1 MYKVWKKW
9 MVFTTCIFLFAGCNP
24 KSAGVVIQQADE
36 KNTTEKQ
43 QHIRETEGNNTS
55 IGVYVCGQVK
65 NPGVYELEPG
75 ARIADAIDYAGG
87 VTKKASLENVNLAA
101 YVEDGEKIKIPS
113 RAEEK
118 KQAEQAAAS
127 GQSQLN
133 INLASAS
140 DFMTLPGIGESR
152 ANDIV
157 AYRQENGEF
166 QDVSEIMNVAG
177 IKEGIY
183 NRIKDKITT

>member
-1 MYKVWKKW
+1 MCKVWKKW
-9 MVFTTCIFLFAGCNP
+9 IVFTTCILFFAGCKP
-24 KSAGVVIQQADE
+24 KSQGVVIRQEKDNNTKEEQQVAEVTEE
-36 KNTTEKQ
+36 KNL
-43 QHIRETEGNNTS
+43 S
-55 IGVYVCGQVK
+55 IGVYVCGQVRK
-65 NPGVYELEPG
+65 PGVYNLEPG
-75 ARIADAIDYAGG
+75 DRIADAINCAGG

-113 RAEEK
+113 KAEEK
-118 KQAEQAAAS
+118 RRAQQTAVT
-127 GQSQLN
+127 GQNQVN

-157 AYRQENGEF
+157 AYRQNNGDF

>member
-9 MVFTTCIFLFAGCNP
+9 MVLTTCILLFTGCKP
-24 KSAGVVIQQADE
+24 KSAGVVIQQEKSSNTKENQQLTEETEE
-36 KNTTEKQ
+36 KNL
-43 QHIRETEGNNTS
+43 G

-65 NPGVYELEPG
+65 KPGVYELEPG
-75 ARIADAIDYAGG
+75 ARIADAIEHAGG
-87 VTKKASLENVNLAA
+87 VTKKASLDNINLAA

-113 RAEEK
+113 KAEEK
-118 KQAEQAAAS
+118 RRAEQAAAS
-127 GQSQLN
+127 GQSQVN
-133 INLASAS
+133 INVASAS

-157 AYRQENGEF
+157 AYRQENGDF